1 MIQLHLLSGRQAGG
15 EIVVR
20 HFPFVIGRGAAHLPL
35 DDGGVWEQHLQIDF
49 QRGAGFT
56 FTARDDAGVIVNGA
70 TTATGLLRNG
80 DLIEL
85 GTARLRFWL
94 ARTEQRSLRVRE
106 GLTWAALLGLV
117 AAQAALVWWL
127 LR

>member
-1 MIQLHLLSGRQAGG
+1 MIQLHILSGQQAGG

-20 HFPFVIGRGAAHLPL
+20 HFPFLIGRGGAHLPL
-35 DDGGVWEQHLQIDF
+35 EDAGVWDRHLQIEF
-49 QRGAGFT
+49 TRGEGFT
-56 FTARDDAGVIVNGA
+56 FTAPSEASVIING
-70 TTATGLLRNG
+70 TAAAAGLLRNG

-85 GTARLRFWL
+85 GAARLRVWL
-94 ARTEQRSLRVRE
+94 TRTQQTGLRGRESLI
-106 GLTWAALLGLV
+106 WASLLGLI